1 MFSFFKVVKR
11 LLFCILISSSFGD
24 EMKVETSITGSV
36 VRQGNNAPLS
46 GANVMLFSNDGL
58 KLGTSTDETGMFYF
72 ENTPPGKYTITISFI
87 GFQNYRS
94 DLIIEENRT
103 YKINAILEIQ
113 PIVMAQL
120 EIISDANVPFERI
133 PGAATVLDIKSLS
146 LIDPIGTQ
154 EALEFV
160 PGVNGYA
167 DDGIGNSRLSIGIR
181 GLNPRR
187 SSRILILEDGVPIQ
201 PALYVYPNMYY
212 NPPAER
218 IDRLEVIKG
227 SGAIKYGPQT
237 MGGVINYF
245 TKRPRS
251 DFGGKFNI
259 KAGEN
264 SFLSLFSEVGGFGNE
279 KIKPEF
285 QFLYKK
291 GDGFRENN
299 GFEQINGT
307 MKISYNKSQDE
318 NYYLKFNTNYENSNA
333 TYTGL
338 TQHSFKANPKFNPK
352 KDDNFKLFRT
362 AVDLITT
369 KRLSSNL
376 TKSTTAFVSFFD
388 RRWWRE
394 NDIFVS
400 QADSASSNPTAQS
413 YYEPINLIRRGNGK
427 DNFGILRTFYVG
439 GAEQVYSFKDSPFGL
454 SKFMSSNSSLELGGR
469 IYFERFI
476 DDKQSGSKTDSR
488 DGIYF
493 IPAASDDE
501 QPIIVGQSHHYE
513 TTAFSGYLNEKIEFE
528 KFTLNTGIRLEAFE
542 QERVDRLSGS
552 MYQDKSL
559 IELLPGVGL
568 TTKFSSTNLFAGIH
582 RGFTPPSSGTLKIL
596 NFGGTLDNQGL
607 NLEAEKS
614 WNKEVGIRG
623 DYPMFNFEVSG
634 FHVGIENLVAAGRGT
649 AFKNLGKVNTMGLEL
664 NLNLLSSKVV
674 GLLPDLHF
682 IYAFLNT
689 EIKDGIIKSN
699 VSGTVG
705 SDVSIQGKKL
715 PYAPAHTLTAGF
727 SKIGEKLSY
736 RLDFRFVDEVFT
748 DFENII
754 KEDKL
759 GIQGIIPSYNFINIS
774 ADYKV
779 SEDYR
784 IFLTGKNITD
794 EIYIGS
800 RLHSNPGQ
808 PQANLSSGILP
819 GPRRQINL
827 GFEYNF

>member
-1 MFSFFKVVKR
+1 MISKMKSIKYS
-11 LLFCILISSSFGD
+11 LLCLFISVSVA
-24 EMKVETSITGSV
+24 EELKVETSISGSV

-46 GANVMLFSNDGL
+46 GANVMLSNADGL
-58 KLGTSTDETGMFYF
+58 KLGTSTNEAGMFYF
-72 ENTPPGKYTITISFI
+72 QNTPAGKYTITISFI

-94 DLIIEENRT
+94 DLNIEEDRT
-103 YKINAILEIQ
+103 YKINAILEIK

-120 EIISDANVPFERI
+120 EIISDANIPFERI

-167 DDGIGNSRLSIGIR
+167 DDGVGNSRLSIGIR

-251 DFGGKFNI
+251 DFGGKFKI

-264 SFLSLFSEVGGFGNE
+264 NFISLFSEVGGFGNE

-318 NYYLKFNTNYENSNA
+318 NYYIKVNTNYENSNA

-338 TQHSFKANPKFNPK
+338 TQYSFKTNPKFNPK

-400 QADSASSNPTAQS
+400 VADSASSNPTAQP

-439 GAEQVYSFKDSPFGL
+439 GAEQIFSFKDSPFGL
-454 SKFMSSNSSLELGGR
+454 SQFVNSNSSLEIGGR

-513 TTAFSGYLNEKIEFE
+513 TTAFSGFVNEKIEFE

-559 IELLPGVGL
+559 VELLPGAGFS
-568 TTKFSSTNLFAGIH
+568 TKFSNTNFFAGIH

-596 NFGGTLDNQGL
+596 NFGAGLDDQGL

-614 WNKEVGIRG
+614 WNKEIGIRG
-623 DYPMFNFEVSG
+623 NYSMINFEMSG

-649 AFKNLGKVNTMGLEL
+649 AFKNLGKVSSMGLEL
-664 NLNLLSSKVV
+664 NLNLLSSKAV
-674 GLLPDLHF
+674 GLLPDFHF
-682 IYAFLNT
+682 IYAFLKT
-689 EIKDGIIKSN
+689 EINEGIIKSN
-699 VSGTVG
+699 VTGTVG
-705 SDVSIQGKKL
+705 SDVSIKGKEL

-727 SKIGEKLSY
+727 SKRGEKLSY
-736 RLDFRFVDEVFT
+736 RLDFRYVDEVFT

-759 GIQGIIPSYNFINIS
+759 GIQGIIPSYNFMNIS
-774 ADYKV
+774 AEYKV

-794 EIYIGS
+794 VVYIGS

-827 GFEYNF
+827 GFEYKF

>member
-1 MFSFFKVVKR
+1 
-11 LLFCILISSSFGD
+11 
-24 EMKVETSITGSV
+24 MKVETSITGSV

-413 YYEPINLIRRGNGK
+413 YYEPINLIRRGSGK

>member
-1 MFSFFKVVKR
+1 
-11 LLFCILISSSFGD
+11 
-24 EMKVETSITGSV
+24 MKVETSITGSV

-46 GANVMLFSNDGL
+46 GANVMLFNNDGL

-394 NDIFVS
+394 NDIFV
-400 QADSASSNPTAQS
+400 
-413 YYEPINLIRRGNGK
+413 
-427 DNFGILRTFYVG
+427 
-439 GAEQVYSFKDSPFGL
+439 
-454 SKFMSSNSSLELGGR
+454 
-469 IYFERFI
+469 
-476 DDKQSGSKTDSR
+476 
-488 DGIYF
+488 
-493 IPAASDDE
+493 
-501 QPIIVGQSHHYE
+501 
-513 TTAFSGYLNEKIEFE
+513 
-528 KFTLNTGIRLEAFE
+528 
-542 QERVDRLSGS
+542 
-552 MYQDKSL
+552 
-559 IELLPGVGL
+559 
-568 TTKFSSTNLFAGIH
+568 
-582 RGFTPPSSGTLKIL
+582 
-596 NFGGTLDNQGL
+596 
-607 NLEAEKS
+607 
-614 WNKEVGIRG
+614 
-623 DYPMFNFEVSG
+623 
-634 FHVGIENLVAAGRGT
+634 
-649 AFKNLGKVNTMGLEL
+649 
-664 NLNLLSSKVV
+664 
-674 GLLPDLHF
+674 
-682 IYAFLNT
+682 
-689 EIKDGIIKSN
+689 
-699 VSGTVG
+699 
-705 SDVSIQGKKL
+705 
-715 PYAPAHTLTAGF
+715 
-727 SKIGEKLSY
+727 
-736 RLDFRFVDEVFT
+736 
-748 DFENII
+748 
-754 KEDKL
+754 
-759 GIQGIIPSYNFINIS
+759 
-774 ADYKV
+774 
-779 SEDYR
+779 
-784 IFLTGKNITD
+784 
-794 EIYIGS
+794 
-800 RLHSNPGQ
+800 
-808 PQANLSSGILP
+808 
-819 GPRRQINL
+819 
-827 GFEYNF
+827 

>member
-1 MFSFFKVVKR
+1 
-11 LLFCILISSSFGD
+11 
-24 EMKVETSITGSV
+24 MKVETSITGSV

-46 GANVMLFSNDGL
+46 GANVMLFSTDGL

-251 DFGGKFNI
+251 DFGGKFKI

-318 NYYLKFNTNYENSNA
+318 NYYLKVNSNYENSNA

-338 TQHSFKANPKFNPK
+338 TQYSFKTNPKFNPK

-439 GAEQVYSFKDSPFGL
+439 GAEQVYSFKNSPFGL
-454 SKFMSSNSSLELGGR
+454 SKFMSSSSSLELGGR

-501 QPIIVGQSHHYE
+501 QPMIVGQSHHYE
-513 TTAFSGYLNEKIEFE
+513 TTAFSGFLNEKIEFE

-623 DYPMFNFEVSG
+623 DYSMFNFEMSG

-727 SKIGEKLSY
+727 SKRGEKLSY

-779 SEDYR
+779 SKDYR

>member
-1 MFSFFKVVKR
+1 MLSFLKVVKR
-11 LLFCILISSSFGD
+11 LLFCIFISSSFGD

-46 GANVMLFSNDGL
+46 GANVMLFSTDGL

-251 DFGGKFNI
+251 DFGGKFKI

-439 GAEQVYSFKDSPFGL
+439 GAEQVYSFKNSPFGL
-454 SKFMSSNSSLELGGR
+454 SKFMSSSSSLELGGR

-513 TTAFSGYLNEKIEFE
+513 TTAFSGFLNEKIEFE

-623 DYPMFNFEVSG
+623 DYSMFNFEMSG

-727 SKIGEKLSY
+727 SKRGEKLSY

-779 SEDYR
+779 SKDYR
-784 IFLTGKNITD
+784 IFLSGKNITD

>member
-1 MFSFFKVVKR
+1 
-11 LLFCILISSSFGD
+11 
-24 EMKVETSITGSV
+24 MKVETSITGSV

>member
-1 MFSFFKVVKR
+1 
-11 LLFCILISSSFGD
+11 
-24 EMKVETSITGSV
+24 MKVETSITGSV

-513 TTAFSGYLNEKIEFE
+513 TTAFSGFLNEKIEFE

-596 NFGGTLDNQGL
+596 NFGGALDNQGL

-727 SKIGEKLSY
+727 SKMGEKLSY